1 MRRGIA
7 GARGTAIV
15 LLFFALPATTWAGEP
30 APLGHLLLNG
40 GGGEAGGFWT
50 KLFELAGGKEAPI
63 VVLPTASSR
72 PEAGQEYVD
81 ELVALGAT
89 HARALELRARADAER
104 PEFIDAISRARAIFF
119 TGGDQSRITRALL
132 GSPAGAA
139 VAEAYRR
146 GAVLAGTSAGL
157 ACMSERMLTGE
168 GDFTK
173 LLAGNVEVVEGLGF
187 VTEAILDQHFVAR
200 SRESRLLSAVLEH
213 PGLLGI
219 GVDEKT
225 AVWIAPDRT
234 LEVLGEGWVV
244 IFDARTSAVR
254 RRSDAGGTRLAV
266 DALTTRILLSGER
279 FDLKSGLPLPPR

>member
-1 MRRGIA
+1 MRRGTYF
-7 GARGTAIV
+7 ARATSAV
-15 LLFFALPATTWAGEP
+15 LLVVALQARARADEP
-30 APLGHLLLNG
+30 AALGHLLLNG
-40 GGGEAGGFWT
+40 GGGEATGYWP
-50 KLFELAGGKEAPI
+50 KLFELAGGKESPI
-63 VVLPTASSR
+63 VILPTASSR

-81 ELVALGAT
+81 ELIALGAT
-89 HARALELRARADAER
+89 SVRSIELRSRADAGR
-104 PEFIDAISRARAIFF
+104 PDFIEAISKARAIFF

-132 GSPAGAA
+132 GSPAGEA

-146 GAVLAGTSAGL
+146 GAVLAGSSAGL

-225 AVWIAPDRT
+225 TVWIAPDRT

-244 IFDARTSAVR
+244 IFDARKSAVR

-266 DALTTRILLSGER
+266 DSMTTRILLSGDR
-279 FDLKSGLPLPPR
+279 LDLKSGLPLTAR